1 MKTRLLLLPAAAV
14 LALVVL
20 GATGGRITT
29 GEAWKGFQE
38 QYLAQ
43 WRAKG
48 GTGTPP
54 PVEIKQD
61 RLLGF
66 GEDRIDRCRSCHVAV
81 DDPLFVDGTQP
92 LRTHPPIAPHAFNG
106 MGCTICH
113 EGDGRALTA
122 DLAHGKDRFW
132 VEPMLTGQFI
142 ESSCARCHPAPYPAE
157 AKHLQR
163 GRALYQQL
171 PCYGCHQ
178 VQGLSRGTLGIEL
191 TDVGLKRDVKF
202 FKEKLTNPLFNVIAT
217 VMPKLNLTE
226 QDKDD
231 LATFLKSLKG
241 RQLAEDPMSYRRRV
255 KAFDNEKP
263 AEVAIS
269 VEVGKHSVETRG
281 CLSCHKLGS
290 VDGQRAPDLSFEGQ
304 VREASWI
311 EAHLLDPRQHEP
323 NSIMPNFWMSTSERK
338 AIATF
343 LTSLGGLQKPATP
356 KEQYEL
362 LCTRCHGEKGG
373 GDGVVAQSLLPRP
386 RVFTNAR
393 FFNWLPEARAYNA
406 IRNGVPGTAMPT
418 FGKILD
424 DQDAVALFA
433 WVRKNF
439 IAAEREP
446 ITPRKIPPANP
457 IAFSDESVQRARAIF
472 LDRCYGC
479 HGRIGNGKGPNA
491 AEMLPRPRNLTNH
504 EFFKQLPDTRLYE
517 SITYGVV
524 GTGMPPW
531 DILTDDQRWDLVN
544 YVRSLS
550 FTGPAAQERRK

>member
-92 LRTHPPIAPHAFNG
+92 LRTHPSIAPHAFNG

-304 VREASWI
+304 VRDASWI

-393 FFNWLPEARAYNA
+393 FFNWLPEDAGLQRHPQRRARDGHADL
-406 IRNGVPGTAMPT
+406 REDPRRQGRG
-418 FGKILD
+418 G
-424 DQDAVALFA
+424 ALRLGA
-433 WVRKNF
+433 KELHR
-439 IAAEREP
+439 R
-446 ITPRKIPPANP
+446 
-457 IAFSDESVQRARAIF
+457 RARA
-472 LDRCYGC
+472 D
-479 HGRIGNGKGPNA
+479 HAPQDPGRQPRRLLRRERPAGQGH
-491 AEMLPRPRNLTNH
+491 LPRPVLR
-504 EFFKQLPDTRLYE
+504 LPRPDRQRQGAE
-517 SITYGVV
+517 RGRDAA
-524 GTGMPPW
+524 PPAQPHQPRV
-531 DILTDDQRWDLVN
+531 LQ
-544 YVRSLS
+544 
-550 FTGPAAQERRK
+550 AAA